1 MHPTSLKNSINP
13 SNSQGE
19 RKSMPKDSS
28 IQKILVIGS
37 GPIIIGQAAE
47 FDYSGT
53 QGCLVLKEE
62 GYEAVLVN
70 HNPATIMTDTD
81 IAGKVYCE
89 PLTVKTVKSIIEKER
104 PDGLVANLGGQT
116 ALNLA
121 VELHE
126 KGILEKYGVKLLGTS
141 VDSIQK
147 GEDREKFRTLMNQL
161 GHPVAESEIVENVEG
176 ALSFAERISLPI
188 IVRPAYTL
196 GGRGGGIAATEEEYV
211 KLVQTGLKASPINQI
226 LVEKSIA
233 GFKEIEY
240 EVMRDS
246 KGNCISVCNM
256 ENFDPVGVHTGDSI
270 VVAPSQTLRDQEFHM
285 LRTAAFDIINAL
297 EVVGGCNIQFALD
310 PDSNQY
316 YVIEVNPRVSRSS
329 ALASKATGY
338 PIAKI
343 AVKIAV
349 GYTLDEIINPLT
361 RTTYASFEPALD
373 YVVVKFPRWP
383 FDKFPEGNRRLGT
396 KMKATG
402 EVMAI
407 DRTLEAAFQKAIQ
420 SLDIAVQGLSLKEK
434 MSAITDDILL
444 EAIETP
450 TDIRFFQ
457 LVELMRRGH
466 SMEKLHAKTKIDFL
480 FLSLLNNLMTIEKKL
495 RQEPI
500 KAELLEQAKKYRFED
515 REIAELSG
523 CEESEITALRAEQG
537 IKPSFKMVD
546 TCAGE
551 FEAITNYA
559 YSTYHGENEIK
570 PLEGA
575 KKALII
581 GSGPIRI
588 GQGVEFDYS
597 AVKANQRLQKHGY
610 KTIIV
615 NNNPETV
622 STDYETA
629 DRLYFEPV
637 TLESVLSI
645 IRHEGIDTVLVQF
658 GGQTALNLAPV
669 LEESGVHLL
678 GITSEKI
685 DAVED
690 RDRFYQLLDE
700 LSIPRVKGDIC
711 NSKAEALE
719 VAKDLHFPILCR
731 PSYVIGGKGMVKVK
745 TMDELQK
752 WLQGADEEY
761 FPILVD
767 EFKIG
772 REAEIDLVADG
783 ESAYIPGIMEHIERA
798 GVHSGDSM
806 AIFPAQ
812 SLSEKVCKEIQ
823 EYAGRVVSALK
834 YKGIMNIQFL
844 LQGEQVFILE
854 VNPRAS
860 RTVPIISKV
869 IGYSLIDMATDLL
882 CDESMTIDSFAAP
895 SSKEL
900 EIVAVKYPVFSSH
913 ALPELDHILG
923 ANMKSTGE
931 GMCIGQT
938 VEEALFKV
946 FEPLH
951 EEVKSGGTIFI
962 DGDIGSLQ
970 DYQTSGE
977 TGFSEWV
984 DSPGA
989 AIYFNNKDTEE
1000 MKKKRIQALEAGIAV
1015 ITEKETLLAFIKS
1028 MEAADV
1034 APIPLAKPKTM
1045 QGVK

>member
-1 MHPTSLKNSINP
+1 
-13 SNSQGE
+13 
-19 RKSMPKDSS
+19 MPKDSS
-28 IQKILVIGS
+28 IQKVLVIGS

-53 QGCLVLKEE
+53 QGCLALKEE
-62 GYEAVLVN
+62 GYEVILVN
-70 HNPATIMTDTD
+70 HNPATIMTDSENAD
-81 IAGKVYCE
+81 KVYCE
-89 PLTVKTVKSIIEKER
+89 PLTVKTVTSIIEKES

-147 GEDREKFRTLMNQL
+147 GEDREKFRTLMNEL
-161 GHPVAESEIVENVEG
+161 GHPVAESEIVEDLEA
-176 ALSFAERISLPI
+176 ALAFAEKIPLPI

-196 GGRGGGIAATEEEYV
+196 GGRGGGIASTKEEYV
-211 KLVQTGLKASPINQI
+211 KFVQTGLKASPINQI

-338 PIAKI
+338 PIAKV
-343 AVKIAV
+343 AVKLAI
-349 GYTLDEIINPLT
+349 GFTLNEIINPLT

-407 DRTLEAAFQKAIQ
+407 ERTLEAAFQKAIQ
-420 SLDIAVQGLSLKEK
+420 SLDVGAEGLSLKEE
-434 MSAITDDILL
+434 MSSFTDEDLL

-450 TDIRFFQ
+450 TDLRFFQ
-457 LVELMRRGH
+457 LVELMRRGYG
-466 SMEKLHAKTKIDFL
+466 MEDLHARTEIDFL
-480 FLSLLNNLMTIEKKL
+480 FLSLLQNLLAIEGKL
-495 RQEPI
+495 KEGPLNE
-500 KAELLEQAKKYRFED
+500 ELLLQAKKCRFED
-515 REIAELSG
+515 CEIARLS
-523 CEESEITALRAEQG
+523 CIDEYEVTALRKALG

-559 YSTYHGENEIK
+559 YSTYYGENEIQ
-570 PLEGA
+570 PLEGG

-637 TLESVLSI
+637 TLESVLAI
-645 IRHEGIDTVLVQF
+645 IEHEGIDTVLVQF
-658 GGQTALNLAPV
+658 GGQTALNLAPL
-669 LEESGVHLL
+669 LEERGVNLL
-678 GITSEKI
+678 GITSDTI
-685 DAVED
+685 DAAED

-700 LSIPRVKGDIC
+700 LSVPRVKGDIC
-711 NSKAEALE
+711 HSKTEALE
-719 VAKDLHFPILCR
+719 VAENLHFPILCR
-731 PSYVIGGKGMVKVK
+731 PSYVIGGKGMVKLE
-745 TMDELQK
+745 TLSELQA
-752 WLQGADEEY
+752 WLQGADDDY

-767 EFKIG
+767 EFKTG
-772 REAEIDLVADG
+772 GEAEIDLVADG
-783 ESAYIPGIMEHIERA
+783 ENAYIPGIMEHIERA

-812 SLSEKVCKEIQ
+812 SLSIKVKKAIE
-823 EYAGRVVSALK
+823 EYAGKVVSALN
-834 YKGIMNIQFL
+834 YTGIMNIQFL
-844 LQGEQVFILE
+844 LQGEEVFILE

-869 IGYSLIDMATDLL
+869 IGFSLIDMATDLL
-882 CDESMTIDSFAAP
+882 CDENLTIDSFMAP
-895 SSKEL
+895 SADEL
-900 EIVAVKYPVFSSH
+900 KIVAVKYPVFSSH

-931 GMCIGQT
+931 GMCLGRT

-946 FEPLH
+946 FEPWH
-951 EEVKSGGTIFI
+951 DHMQSGGTMFI
-962 DGDIGSLQ
+962 DGEVGNLQ
-970 DYQTSGE
+970 TYQTSGE
-977 TGFSEWV
+977 AGFSEWV
-984 DSPGA
+984 DSQSA
-989 AIYFNNKDTEE
+989 AVYFNNQDSEE

-1034 APIPLAKPKTM
+1034 APIPLAKPKMM

>member
-1 MHPTSLKNSINP
+1 
-13 SNSQGE
+13 
-19 RKSMPKDSS
+19 MPKDSS

-53 QGCLVLKEE
+53 QGCLALKEE
-62 GYEAVLVN
+62 GYEVVLVN
-70 HNPATIMTDTD
+70 HNPATIMTDTENAD
-81 IAGKVYCE
+81 TVYCE
-89 PLTVKTVKSIIEKER
+89 PLTVKTVTGIIEKEK

-121 VELHE
+121 VQLHE
-126 KGILEKYGVKLLGTS
+126 KGVLDKYGVKLLGTS
-141 VDSIQK
+141 VESIQK
-147 GEDREKFRTLMNQL
+147 GEDREKFRTLMNEL
-161 GHPVAESEIVENVEG
+161 DHPVAESEIVEDVKS
-176 ALSFAERISLPI
+176 ALAFAERISLPI

-196 GGRGGGIAATEEEYV
+196 GGRGGGIASTEGEYV

-285 LRTAAFDIINAL
+285 LRTAAFDIINSL

-343 AVKIAV
+343 AVKLAV
-349 GYTLDEIINPLT
+349 GYSLDEIINPLT

-407 DRTLEAAFQKAIQ
+407 ERTMEAAFQKAVQ
-420 SLDIAVQGLSLKEK
+420 SLDIGAMGLSLKEGLV
-434 MSAITDDILL
+434 SLPDGVLL
-444 EAIETP
+444 EAIEFP

-457 LVELMRRGH
+457 LVELMRRGVG
-466 SMEKLHAKTKIDFL
+466 MVELHDKTGIDKL
-480 FLSLLNNLMTIEKKL
+480 FLSVLENLLSVESKL
-495 RQEPI
+495 QREPLSP
-500 KAELLEQAKKYRFED
+500 ELLELAKKYRFED
-515 REIAELSG
+515 RDIARLSG
-523 CEESEITALRAEQG
+523 TGESEVTALRKAFG
-537 IKPSFKMVD
+537 FKPGFKMVD

-551 FEAITNYA
+551 FDAITNYA
-559 YSTYHGENEIK
+559 YSTYWGENEIE
-570 PLEGA
+570 PLSGG

-597 AVKANQRLQKHGY
+597 AVKANQRLQEHGY

-629 DRLYFEPV
+629 DRLYFEPL
-637 TLESVLSI
+637 TEESVMEI
-645 IRHEGIDTVLVQF
+645 IQHEGIDTVLVQF
-658 GGQTALNLAPV
+658 GGQTALNLAPL
-669 LEESGVHLL
+669 LEERGVHLL
-678 GITSEKI
+678 GITSDTI

-690 RDRFYQLLDE
+690 RDRFYQLLDGLE
-700 LSIPRVKGDIC
+700 IPRVKGDIC
-711 NSKAEALE
+711 HSRSQALKA
-719 VAKDLHFPILCR
+719 AKDLQFPILCR
-731 PSYVIGGKGMVKVK
+731 PSYVIGGKGMVKLETK
-745 TMDELQK
+745 EELHK
-752 WLQGADEEY
+752 WLEEADEDY
-761 FPILVD
+761 FPVLVD
-767 EFKIG
+767 EFKTG
-772 REAEIDLVADG
+772 AEAEIDLVADG
-783 ESAYIPGIMEHIERA
+783 ENAYIPGIMEHIERA

-812 SLSEKVCKEIQ
+812 SLSAKVKSEIAD
-823 EYAGRVVSALK
+823 YAGKVVSALN

-844 LQGEQVFILE
+844 LQGDEVFILE

-869 IGYSLIDMATDLL
+869 IGFSLIEMAADLL
-882 CDESMTIDSFAAP
+882 CDGQLKIDSFPAP
-895 SSKEL
+895 SAGEL
-900 EIVAVKYPVFSSH
+900 ETVAVKYPVFSSH

-931 GMCIGQT
+931 GMCLGHT
-938 VEEALFKV
+938 VEEAMFKV

-951 EEVKSGGTIFI
+951 DHVQNGGTIFV
-962 DGDIGSLQ
+962 DGDFDDLQ
-970 DYQTSGE
+970 VHQTSGE
-977 TGFSEWV
+977 AGFDEWV
-984 DSPGA
+984 DAPEA
-989 AIYFNNKDTEE
+989 AVYFNNQDNGE
-1000 MKKKRIQALEAGIAV
+1000 MKKKRIQALEGGITV

-1028 MEAADV
+1028 METGET
-1034 APIPLAKPKTM
+1034 APIPLAKPKMM

>member
-1 MHPTSLKNSINP
+1 
-13 SNSQGE
+13 
-19 RKSMPKDSS
+19 MPKDSS

-53 QGCLVLKEE
+53 QGCLALKEE
-62 GYEAVLVN
+62 GYEVVLVN
-70 HNPATIMTDTD
+70 HNPATIMTDTENAD
-81 IAGKVYCE
+81 KVYCE
-89 PLTVKTVKSIIEKER
+89 PLTVKTVTSIIEKEN
-104 PDGLVANLGGQT
+104 PDGVVANLGGQT

-126 KGILEKYGVKLLGTS
+126 KGVLEKYGVKLLGTS
-141 VDSIQK
+141 VESIQK
-147 GEDREKFRTLMNQL
+147 GEDREKFRNLMNEL
-161 GHPVAESEIVENVEG
+161 GHPVAESEIVEDVDA
-176 ALSFAERISLPI
+176 ALAFSERIPLPI

-196 GGRGGGIAATEEEYV
+196 GGRGGGIASTKEEYV

-240 EVMRDS
+240 EVMRDC

-297 EVVGGCNIQFALD
+297 DVVGGCNIQFALD

-343 AVKIAV
+343 AVKLAV
-349 GYTLDEIINPLT
+349 GFTLNEIINPLT

-407 DRTLEAAFQKAIQ
+407 ERTLEAAFQKAIQ
-420 SLDIAVQGLSLKEK
+420 SLDIGAGGLSLKEEL
-434 MSAITDDILL
+434 SSFTDDDLL
-444 EAIETP
+444 EAIVTP
-450 TDIRFFQ
+450 TDLRFFQ
-457 LVELMRRGH
+457 LVELLRRGH
-466 SMEKLHAKTKIDFL
+466 GMKELHARTEIDFL
-480 FLSLLNNLMTIEKKL
+480 FLSLLQNLLAVEEKLIEGPL
-495 RQEPI
+495 NED
-500 KAELLEQAKKYRFED
+500 LLEQAKKYRFED
-515 REIAELSG
+515 CEIARLSG
-523 CEESEITALRAEQG
+523 IAESEVTALRKQFG
-537 IKPSFKMVD
+537 ISPSFKMVD

-559 YSTYHGENEIK
+559 YSTYYGENEIQ
-570 PLEGA
+570 PLDGG

-637 TLESVLSI
+637 TLESVLAI
-645 IRHEGIDTVLVQF
+645 IEHEGIDTVLVQF
-658 GGQTALNLAPV
+658 GGQTALNLAPL
-669 LEESGVHLL
+669 LEEEGVRLL
-678 GITSEKI
+678 GINSDTI

-690 RDRFYQLLDE
+690 RDRFYQLLDG
-700 LSIPRVKGDIC
+700 LSVPRVDGDIC
-711 NSKAEALE
+711 HSKAEALK
-719 VAKDLHFPILCR
+719 VAKNLHFPILCR
-731 PSYVIGGKGMVKVK
+731 PSYVIGGKGMVKVE
-745 TMDELQK
+745 TLGELQE
-752 WLQGADEEY
+752 WLQGADDDY
-761 FPILVD
+761 FPVLVD
-767 EFKIG
+767 EFKTG

-783 ESAYIPGIMEHIERA
+783 ENAYIPGIMEHIERA

-806 AIFPAQ
+806 AIFPAG
-812 SLSEKVCKEIQ
+812 SLSENVKEAIE
-823 EYAGRVVSALK
+823 EYAGKVVSALS
-834 YKGIMNIQFL
+834 YTGIMNIQFL
-844 LQGEQVFILE
+844 IQGEEVFILE

-869 IGYSLIDMATDLL
+869 IGFSLIDMATDLL
-882 CDESMTIDSFAAP
+882 CDENLKIDSFMAP
-895 SSKEL
+895 STDEL
-900 EIVAVKYPVFSSH
+900 TMVAVKYPVFSSH

-931 GMCIGQT
+931 GMCLGHT

-951 EEVKSGGTIFI
+951 DQMQGGGTMFI

-970 DYQTSGE
+970 AYQTSGKAE
-977 TGFSEWV
+977 FSEWV
-984 DSPGA
+984 DSPA
-989 AIYFNNKDTEE
+989 AAVYFNNQDTEE
-1000 MKKKRIQALEAGIAV
+1000 MKKKRIQALEAGVAV

>member
-1 MHPTSLKNSINP
+1 
-13 SNSQGE
+13 
-19 RKSMPKDSS
+19 MPKDSS

-53 QGCLVLKEE
+53 QGCLALKEE
-62 GYEAVLVN
+62 GYEVVLVN
-70 HNPATIMTDTD
+70 HNPATIMTDTENAD
-81 IAGKVYCE
+81 KVYCE
-89 PLTVKTVKSIIEKER
+89 PLTVKTVTSTIEKEK

-126 KGILEKYGVKLLGTS
+126 KGVLDQFGVKLLGTS
-141 VDSIQK
+141 VESIQK
-147 GEDREKFRTLMNQL
+147 GEDREKFRSLMNEL
-161 GHPVAESEIVENVEG
+161 GHPVAESEIVEDVAG
-176 ALSFAERISLPI
+176 ALRFAERISLPI

-196 GGRGGGIAATEEEYV
+196 GGRGGGIASTKEEYV

-310 PDSNQY
+310 PSSNQY

-343 AVKIAV
+343 AVKLAV
-349 GYTLDEIINPLT
+349 GFTLNELINPLT

-383 FDKFPEGNRRLGT
+383 FDKFPEGNRLLGT

-407 DRTLEAAFQKAIQ
+407 ERTMEAAFHKAVQ
-420 SLDIAVQGLSLKEK
+420 SLDIGLEGLSLKEGLV
-434 MSAITDDILL
+434 SLPDEGLL
-444 EAIETP
+444 EAIEKP
-450 TDIRFFQ
+450 TDVRFFQ

-466 SMEKLHAKTKIDFL
+466 STEELHAATGIDHL
-480 FLSLLNNLMTIEKKL
+480 FLSVLENLVGMEKKL
-495 RQEPI
+495 QLDPLD
-500 KAELLEQAKKYRFED
+500 AERLVLAKKYRFED
-515 REIAELSG
+515 HEIAKLSGVELS
-523 CEESEITALRAEQG
+523 EVIAMKHEQG

-559 YSTYHGENEIK
+559 YSTYYGENEIE
-570 PLEGA
+570 PLAGG

-597 AVKANQRLQKHGY
+597 AVKANQRLQEHGY

-629 DRLYFEPV
+629 DRLYFEPI
-637 TLESVLSI
+637 TEESVIAI
-645 IRHEGIDTVLVQF
+645 IEHEGIDTVLVQF
-658 GGQTALNLAPV
+658 GGQTALNLAPL
-669 LEESGVHLL
+669 LEKRGVHLM
-678 GITSEKI
+678 GITSDII
-685 DAVED
+685 DSVED
-690 RDRFYQLLDE
+690 RDRFYQLLDTLE
-700 LSIPRVKGDIC
+700 IPRVKGDIC
-711 NSKAEALE
+711 HSKTEALH
-719 VAKDLHFPILCR
+719 AALDLEFPILCR
-731 PSYVIGGKGMVKVK
+731 PSYVIGGKGMVKL
-745 TMDELQK
+745 DSPPELHK
-752 WLQGADEEY
+752 WLQEADEDY
-761 FPILVD
+761 FPVLVD

-772 REAEIDLVADG
+772 MEAEIDLVADG
-783 ESAYIPGIMEHIERA
+783 ETAYIPGIMEHVERA

-806 AIFPAQ
+806 SVFP
-812 SLSEKVCKEIQ
+812 SPTLSKEVKEKIEA
-823 EYAGRVVSALK
+823 YAGKVVAALD

-844 LQGEQVFILE
+844 LQGDDVYMLE
-854 VNPRAS
+854 INPRAS

-869 IGYSLIDMATDLL
+869 IGFSLIDMATDLL
-882 CDESMTIDSFAAP
+882 CDGNLKVSSFRAP
-895 SSKEL
+895 LGSEL
-900 EIVAVKYPVFSSH
+900 EVVAVKYPVFSSH
-913 ALPELDHILG
+913 ALTELDQTLG

-931 GMCIGQT
+931 GMCLGRT
-938 VEEALFKV
+938 VEEAMHKV

-951 EEVKSGGTIFI
+951 DHIASGGTMFMEGNL
-962 DGDIGSLQ
+962 DGLKGQQASQ
-970 DYQTSGE
+970 G
-977 TGFSEWV
+977 TGFDEWV
-984 DSPGA
+984 DSTQA
-989 AIYFNNKDTEE
+989 ALYFNNVDNEE
-1000 MKKKRIQALEAGIAV
+1000 MKKKRIQALEAGVTV
-1015 ITEKETLLAFIKS
+1015 ITERETLLAFIRS
-1028 MEAADV
+1028 MKVTDIE
-1034 APIPLAKPKTM
+1034 PIPLAKTKTM

>member
-1 MHPTSLKNSINP
+1 
-13 SNSQGE
+13 
-19 RKSMPKDSS
+19 MPKDSS

-62 GYEAVLVN
+62 GYKSVLVN
-70 HNPATIMTDTD
+70 HNPATIMTDTENAD
-81 IAGKVYCE
+81 KVYCE
-89 PLTVKTVKSIIEKER
+89 PLTVKTVSSIIEKER

-141 VDSIQK
+141 VESIQK
-147 GEDREKFRTLMNQL
+147 GEDREKFRTLMNEL
-161 GHPVAESEIVENVEG
+161 GHPVAESEIVEDVEG

-211 KLVQTGLKASPINQI
+211 KLVQTGLKASPIRQI

-240 EVMRDS
+240 EVMRDC

-297 EVVGGCNIQFALD
+297 DVVGGCNIQFALD

-343 AVKIAV
+343 AVKLAV
-349 GYTLDEIINPLT
+349 GYTLNEIINPLT

-383 FDKFPEGNRRLGT
+383 FDKFPEGDRRLGT

-407 DRTLEAAFQKAIQ
+407 ERTLEAAFQKAIQ
-420 SLDIAVQGLSLKEK
+420 SLDIGVEGLSMKEGL
-434 MSAITDDILL
+434 SALADERLL
-444 EAIETP
+444 EAIKTP
-450 TDIRFFQ
+450 TDLRFFQ

-466 SMEKLHAKTKIDFL
+466 SIDELHAGTKIDFL
-480 FLSLLNNLMTIEKKL
+480 FLSLLKNLLSIEMKL
-495 RQEPI
+495 KEGHL
-500 KAELLEQAKKYRFED
+500 EENLLLQAKKFRFED
-515 REIAELSG
+515 REIAGLSG
-523 CEESEITALRAEQG
+523 CEEREVTALRELHG

-559 YSTYHGENEIK
+559 YSTYYGENEIQ
-570 PLEGA
+570 PLEGE

-597 AVKANQRLQKHGY
+597 AVKANKRLQEHGY

-629 DRLYFEPV
+629 DRLYFEPI
-637 TLESVLSI
+637 TGESLLSI
-645 IRHEGIDTVLVQF
+645 IEHEGIDTVLVQF
-658 GGQTALNLAPV
+658 GGQTALNLAPL
-669 LEESGVHLL
+669 LEEKGIHLL
-678 GITSEKI
+678 GITSDTI

-690 RDRFYQLLDE
+690 RDRFYQLLDG
-700 LSIPRVKGDIC
+700 LSIPHVKGDIC
-711 NSKAEALE
+711 HSKSEALE
-719 VAKDLHFPILCR
+719 TAKELHFPLLCR
-731 PSYVIGGKGMVKVK
+731 PSYVIGGKGMVRVE
-745 TMDELQK
+745 TPGELQK
-752 WLQGADEEY
+752 WLQGADEDY

-767 EFKIG
+767 EFKMG
-772 REAEIDLVADG
+772 GEAEIDLVADG
-783 ESAYIPGIMEHIERA
+783 ENAYIPGIMEHIERA

-806 AIFPAQ
+806 SIFPAK
-812 SLSEKVCKEIQ
+812 SLSDKVKKDIEK
-823 EYAGRVVSALK
+823 YAGKMVSALK

-844 LQGEQVFILE
+844 LQGEEVFILE

-869 IGYSLIDMATDLL
+869 IGFSLIDMATDLL
-882 CDESMTIDSFAAP
+882 CNENLKIDSFEAP
-895 SSKEL
+895 TSEEL
-900 EIVAVKYPVFSSH
+900 EIAAVKYPVFSSH

-931 GMCIGQT
+931 GMCLGQT
-938 VEEALFKV
+938 VEAALFKV

-951 EEVKSGGTIFI
+951 DHVQSGGTIFI

-970 DYQTSGE
+970 VYQTSGE

-989 AIYFNNKDTEE
+989 AVYFNNKDTEE
-1000 MKKKRIQALEAGIAV
+1000 MKKKRIQALEAGVAV